1 MLDSVK
7 VEKAGNIQLFYN
19 LRSLRKGIRLLDEG
33 NKGLVAVKQSLF
45 EIRELLEG
53 TKHFF
58 SNVRDASLNL
68 AISAGN
74 LDDTASHVLGPIVA
88 QLIEMSESGEAMME
102 QFEKMANNLIANHKS
117 LTFDANKVMFY
128 SSAYHMDLMDKIE
141 DTVVQQTQEQEVIA
155 VQGDSMVEQAIA
167 NVTLTDLMRLE
178 RFVKNYVVEIQSLAD
193 LVTRKLGYT
202 LVLGRSLTTQGTV
215 LAEQWN
221 ATGATN
227 NLNSLQQ
234 DIMTIETKLDETAN
248 NFSTVLNTMGIL
260 NEATKSNVATYEA
273 FSTSI

>member
-1 MLDSVK
+1 
-7 VEKAGNIQLFYN
+7 
-19 LRSLRKGIRLLDEG
+19 
-33 NKGLVAVKQSLF
+33 
-45 EIRELLEG
+45 
-53 TKHFF
+53 
-58 SNVRDASLNL
+58 
-68 AISAGN
+68 
-74 LDDTASHVLGPIVA
+74 
-88 QLIEMSESGEAMME
+88 
-102 QFEKMANNLIANHKS
+102 
-117 LTFDANKVMFY
+117 
-128 SSAYHMDLMDKIE
+128 
-141 DTVVQQTQEQEVIA
+141 
-155 VQGDSMVEQAIA
+155 MVEQAIA